1 MSYRSRPGLS
11 GTQLVKLAKSPAH
24 YKHYIENPTEPTPA
38 MEFGTAAHTM
48 VLEPQVFKDR
58 YAVYAGEGTR
68 ASKEYKEFLAQNPNK
83 TILKLDEMDRI
94 LDMVTVI
101 EQHDLARELLLHSPG
116 TNELE
121 IFWNDRSVAC
131 KGKLDRYLD
140 SNVIVDYKTAH
151 DASPEAFN
159 HWKAKNLGYYL
170 QAAHYQAYYMQK
182 HMAPAFV
189 FVVQETEAPFAI
201 QVYELDQTSIDLAH
215 EQRNNLLDL
224 YKNCLDNDHWISY
237 KEEILKL

>member
-1 MSYRSRPGLS
+1 
-11 GTQLVKLAKSPAH
+11 
-24 YKHYIENPTEPTPA
+24 
-38 MEFGTAAHTM
+38 M
-48 VLEPQVFKDR
+48 VLEPETFKDR
-58 YAVYAGEGTR
+58 YAVFSGEGTR

-83 TILKLDEMDRI
+83 SILKLNEMDRI
-94 LDMVTVI
+94 LDMVTAI
-101 EQHDLARELLLHSPG
+101 ENHTLARELLLHSPG
-116 TNELE
+116 KNELE
-121 IFWNDRSVAC
+121 LYWNDRSVPC

-140 SNVIVDYKTAH
+140 SNVIVDYKTAY

-170 QAAHYQAYYMQK
+170 QAAHYQAYFMQQ

-224 YKNCLDNDHWISY
+224 YRSCIENDNWHGY